1 MIQLKY
7 SEEIILACENVS
19 LACKEGSLRLSWVKD
34 VFIWGRVK
42 KWIKIGVSEYQVILG
57 FI

>member
-1 MIQLKY
+1 MIPLKY
-7 SEEIILACENVS
+7 SEKIIFACKNVS
-19 LACKEGSLRLSWVKD
+19 LACEEGSLRLGWLKG
-34 VFIWGRVK
+34 VFIFGRVK